1 MNRIRLENF
10 TRISEIRRFRFL
22 EAMEDLVRI
31 RDENGEIMYEN
42 SSMREVV
49 KNNLINHTKYI
60 KSSDLFFDLYSSEKT
75 VKETIKSEINL
86 DGRIYAAKASPIFD
100 ENNKV
105 EGYIEVY
112 RDITGE
118 KMLNNKLLEARMKI
132 QNDILLAK
140 NIQKSILPKNKKFRN
155 IYFQF
160 AHIPSDDLSGDVFDV
175 VVIDENKIGVYIAD
189 VVGHGVSASIMTM
202 FIRQS
207 MRRILQENKGFGPEE
222 TILTLK
228 KMYSQLELDISQYFS
243 IIYMLIDTKA
253 KTISY
258 VNAGHNTFPILFNGG
273 QIAILE
279 NKGKLIS
286 NLFKDPKYEVKT
298 LKLIEGD
305 KILMYTDG
313 LTETKNHEGK
323 FFDEQRLLNW
333 LKRNKHDSQLV
344 DKLVDELNMFRQGS
358 QKDDIAI
365 LLCDIRSK
373 NENKINRLN

>member
-10 TRISEIRRFRFL
+10 TRISEIRKFRFL

-60 KSSDLFFDLYSSEKT
+60 KSSDLFFDLYSSDKT
-75 VKETIKSEINL
+75 IKETIKSEINL

-118 KMLNNKLLEARMKI
+118 KLLNNKLLEARMKI

-140 NIQKSILPKNKKFRN
+140 TIQKSILPKSKKFRN

-175 VVIDENKIGVYIAD
+175 VVIDENKIGVYMAD

-207 MRRILQENKGFGPEE
+207 MRRILQENKDFGPEE

-243 IIYMLIDTKA
+243 IIYMLIDTKE

-323 FFDEQRLLNW
+323 FFDEQKLLNW
-333 LKRNKHDSQLV
+333 LKKNKHDSQLV
-344 DKLVDELNMFRQGS
+344 DKLVDELNMFRKGS